1 MTGALDAA
9 SIIADGEALVGI
21 ADPEP
26 WLHRNLEALVA
37 SLNRDGRFG
46 EQGLSSTRAG
56 LLRVVKDRLEAHKWL
71 GDFPEIANEA
81 ITDPVFLCGLPRSG
95 TTYFQYLFDNDRR
108 FRLIRT
114 WEAIMPFPPPG
125 HDPASIETRKAM
137 ERQVNEDLR
146 SKVDNFDAL
155 HLIDED
161 GPQECHL
168 FLEHGF
174 GAAGFFNLYDC
185 PEYFDFLM
193 DELDLEPV
201 YQVHKR
207 MLQHLQWKCGAP
219 RWALKYPNHV
229 IAMEP
234 IRKVFPGARFVM
246 THRDPAQTLASICK
260 MTFSLRSAREAG
272 PVDPDRVG
280 RQMLHFI
287 RRHIDRIMAFCTGP
301 DAACVHHIDYYR
313 LAADPAAM
321 LDEIHQAVGTDT
333 PDDVRSSIAR
343 WREANPQ
350 GKRGE
355 NRYSLEQ
362 FGLDE
367 AAVREQFADYIE
379 HFAIPS
385 EAAGTSQRG

>member
-1 MTGALDAA
+1 MMALDAA
-9 SIIADGEALVGI
+9 AILAEAEAKAGF

-26 WLHRNLEALVA
+26 QLFRNLDALTA

-46 EQGLSSTRAG
+46 PDGWQATHQA
-56 LLRVVKDRLEAHKWL
+56 LLRVTNDRLAAHKWL
-71 GDFPEIANEA
+71 REFPEIGEEA
-81 ITDPVFLCGLPRSG
+81 IVDPVFLTGLPRSG

-108 FRLIRT
+108 FRLLRT

-125 HDPASIETRKAM
+125 HDPASIDTRKAM
-137 ERQVNEDLR
+137 ERQVNDELR
-146 SKVDNFDAL
+146 SKIEGFDAL

-168 FLEHGF
+168 FLEHGY
-174 GAAGFFNLYDC
+174 GAAGFLNLYDC

-193 DELDLEPV
+193 DGLDLEAV
-201 YQVHKR
+201 YQVHRR
-207 MLQHLQWKCGAP
+207 MLQLLQWKCPRP

-229 IAMEP
+229 IAMDT
-234 IRKVFPGARFVM
+234 IRQVFPGARFVM

-260 MTFSLRSAREAG
+260 MTLSLRTARQGE
-272 PVDPDRVG
+272 PVDPHRVG

-287 RRHIDRIMAFCTGP
+287 RRHIDRIMEFCTGP
-301 DAACVHHIDYYR
+301 DAASVTHVDYYR
-313 LAADPAAM
+313 LAADPAA
-321 LDEIHQAVGTDT
+321 LLGEIHGGLGIDT
-333 PDDVRSSIAR
+333 PDDVRARIAA
-343 WREANPQ
+343 WRAANPQ

-367 AAVREQFADYIE
+367 GEVRELYCDYIN
-379 HFAIPS
+379 HFAVPR
-385 EAAGTSQRG
+385 EADGIRT

>member
-1 MTGALDAA
+1 MSQLLDAGA
-9 SIIADGEALVGI
+9 IIAEGEAIAGI

-26 WLHRNLEALVA
+26 ELRVNLEALVS
-37 SLNRDGRFG
+37 SLNRDGRFSP
-46 EQGLSSTRAG
+46 EGLASTRQS

-71 GDFPEIANEA
+71 RDFPEIADEEIA
-81 ITDPVFLCGLPRSG
+81 DPVFLCGLPRSG

-125 HDPASIETRKAM
+125 HDPASVETRKAM

-146 SKVDNFDAL
+146 TKVDNFEAL
-155 HLIDED
+155 HLIYED

-193 DELDLEPV
+193 DDLDFEPV
-201 YQVHKR
+201 YRVHKR
-207 MLQHLQWKCGAP
+207 MLQLLQWKCPQP

-229 IAMEP
+229 IAMAP
-234 IRKVFPGARFVM
+234 IRKVYPGARFVM

-260 MTFSLRSAREAG
+260 MTFSLRTAREAG
-272 PVDPDRVG
+272 PVDAHRVG
-280 RQMLHFI
+280 QQMFHFI
-287 RRHIDRIMAFCTGP
+287 RRHIDRIMEFCTGP
-301 DAACVHHIDYYR
+301 DAASCYHVDYYR
-313 LAADPAAM
+313 LAADPTAM
-321 LDEIHQAVGTDT
+321 LDEIHAGIGADT
-333 PDDVRSSIAR
+333 PHDVRASIAA
-343 WREANPQ
+343 WRAANPQ

-355 NRYSLEQ
+355 NRYSLAQ
-362 FGLDE
+362 YGLDE
-367 AAVREQFADYIE
+367 EEVRAAFADYIAK
-379 HFAIPS
+379 FAIPS
-385 EAAGTSQRG
+385 EAEGVRQFS

>member
-1 MTGALDAA
+1 MTGALDAG
-9 SIIADGEALVGI
+9 SIIAEGEALVGI

-26 WLHRNLEALVA
+26 WLHRNLDALVA
-37 SLNRDGRFG
+37 SLSKDGRFG
-46 EQGLSSTRAG
+46 EQGLASTRAG

-71 GDFPEIANEA
+71 RDFPEIASEA
-81 ITDPVFLCGLPRSG
+81 IADPVFLCGLPRSG

-207 MLQHLQWKCGAP
+207 MLQFLQWKCEAP

-287 RRHIDRIMAFCTGP
+287 RRHIDRIMEFCTGP
-301 DAACVHHIDYYR
+301 DAACVHHVDYYR

-321 LDEIHQAVGTDT
+321 LGEIHQAVGVDT
-333 PDDVRSSIAR
+333 PDDVRASIAR

-355 NRYSLEQ
+355 NRYTLDQ

-379 HFAIPS
+379 YFAIPS
-385 EAAGTSQRG
+385 EADGTARKG